1 MVTDGCSVLGGGFA
15 PHAFRGLLAVGCW
28 LLAAGC
34 CPCLFVCLKVSVFVK
49 MRVGSGQT
57 CMWDRSM
64 AAVGM
69 PESFTNVEFVYMCVC
84 VCVRKQDANIHTC
97 EHTYTHAHAC
107 THASTCTHMR
117 AQLRA
122 HTHMYTCEHTCTH
135 QAHTHMRAHVR
146 MYTYTH
152 ASTATH
158 CTTTHCTALAG
169 D

>member
-1 MVTDGCSVLGGGFA
+1 MVTEGCSVLGGGFA
-15 PHAFRGLLAVGCW
+15 SHAFRGLLAIGCW

-84 VCVRKQDANIHTC
+84 VCVR
-97 EHTYTHAHAC
+97 AC
-107 THASTCTHMR
+107 AQSKMR
-117 AQLRA
+117 
-122 HTHMYTCEHTCTH
+122 
-135 QAHTHMRAHVR
+135 
-146 MYTYTH
+146 TYTH
-152 ASTATH
+152 ASTHTHMHIHVHMRAHVHTCEHRIPCMLRDANKGQLFFCVCYAMLTEAT
-158 CTTTHCTALAG
+158 CDPFVPPTIMIAATYNQAP
-169 D
+169 

>member
-15 PHAFRGLLAVGCW
+15 SHAFRGLLAVGCW

-34 CPCLFVCLKVSVFVK
+34 CPCLFVCLKVSVFEK

-84 VCVRKQDANIHTC
+84 VCVRACAQSKMRTYTHASTHTHMHIHVHMRAHVHTC
-97 EHTYTHAHAC
+97 EH
-107 THASTCTHMR
+107 S
-117 AQLRA
+117 
-122 HTHMYTCEHTCTH
+122 CEH

-146 MYTYTH
+146 MHTYTH
-152 ASTATH
+152 ASTYIHTCEH
-158 CTTTHCTALAG
+158 MHIMHTLHSVG
-169 D
+169 W